1 MNTARLPRRPV
12 WRLVAGAVSLAV
24 LVGATG
30 CSGGGEDD
38 GTATIR
44 FSWWGSEERT
54 ARMQEAIDL
63 FEAENP
69 DIHVEGD
76 FVDWDGYWD
85 KLATSVA
92 GGNTPDVL
100 MQEDRYLGDYA
111 NRGVVA
117 DLGAQDIATDDIDP
131 TLLGSGEIDGT
142 QYGVPTGSNVYTVI
156 ANPAMF
162 EAAGVEMPDDTTWT
176 WDDYE
181 EIANAISDGS
191 PDGVHGTSDYS
202 YNETAFTV
210 YARQHGQSL
219 LDENGELG
227 YDDELLVEWFERSLR
242 LQEEGGQPPADEA
255 LNLDLL
261 DSPIAKNV
269 AAMTI
274 TWSAQL
280 GPVSTAA
287 GQDMVPLRM
296 PGEAEHE
303 RPGMFF
309 KPGMYM
315 AQAADSEHPEA
326 AARFIDFFVNSPEV
340 GEIFLTELGLPGS
353 APVRETV
360 SENLPESEQVAADYV
375 VDLADEIVDAPA
387 PLPNG
392 AGDLADI
399 MNRINSDVLF
409 ERQTPEEAAAQFR
422 SEAEAAIG

>member
-1 MNTARLPRRPV
+1 MINARFSRRPL
-12 WRLVAGAVSLAV
+12 WRLAAGVASVAV
-24 LVGATG
+24 LAAVTG
-30 CSGGGEDD
+30 CSGGGDDD
-38 GTATIR
+38 GTVTIR

-69 DIHVEGD
+69 NIQVEGD

-92 GGNTPDVL
+92 GRNTPDVL
-100 MQEDRYLGDYA
+100 MQEDRFLGDYA
-111 NRGVVA
+111 SRGVLA
-117 DLGAQDIATDDIDP
+117 DLGEYDIATDDVDA
-131 TLLGSGEIDGT
+131 TLLGSGAIDGT

-156 ANPAMF
+156 ANPALF
-162 EAAGVEMPDDTTWT
+162 KAAGVEMPDDTTWT
-176 WDDYE
+176 WEDYE

-191 PDGVHGTSDYS
+191 EDGVYGTSDYS
-202 YNETAFTV
+202 YNESAFTV
-210 YARQHGQSL
+210 FARQHGQSL

-242 LQEEGGQPPADEA
+242 LQESGGQPPADEA

-261 DSPIAKNV
+261 DSPIAKST

-280 GPVSTAA
+280 GPLSTAA
-287 GQDMVPLRM
+287 GSELVPLRM
-296 PGEAEHE
+296 PGESEFD
-303 RPGMFF
+303 RTGMFF
-309 KPGMYM
+309 KPGMYLS
-315 AQAADSEHPEA
+315 QAADSEHPEESA
-326 AARFIDFFVNSPEV
+326 AFVDFFVNSPEV

-353 APVRETV
+353 APVREAVTAK
-360 SENLPESEQVAADYV
+360 LPAGEKVAADYV
-375 VDLADEIVDAPA
+375 VDLADEIEDAPA

-409 ERQTPEEAAAQFR
+409 DRQTPQEAAAQFR

>member
-1 MNTARLPRRPV
+1 MYTARSPRRPL
-12 WRLVAGAVSLAV
+12 WRLAVGAVSLAV
-24 LVGATG
+24 LAGATG
-30 CSGGGEDD
+30 CSAGAADD
-38 GTATIR
+38 GTLTLR

-69 DIHVEGD
+69 DIQVEGD

-100 MQEDRYLGDYA
+100 MQEDRFLGDYA
-111 NRGVVA
+111 NRGVLA
-117 DLGAQDIATDDIDP
+117 DLGAQEIATDDVDA
-131 TLLGSGEIDGT
+131 TLLGSGSVDGA
-142 QYGVPTGSNVYTVI
+142 QYGIPTGSNVYTVI
-156 ANPAMF
+156 ANPALF

-181 EIANAISDGS
+181 EIANAITAGS
-191 PDGVHGTSDYS
+191 EDGVHGTSDYS

-242 LQEEGGQPPADEA
+242 LQEAGGQPPADEA

-261 DSPIAKNV
+261 DSPIAKGT
-269 AAMTI
+269 AAMSI

-280 GPVSTAA
+280 GPLSTAA
-287 GQDMVPLRM
+287 GTELVPLRM
-296 PGEAEHE
+296 PGESEFE
-303 RPGMFF
+303 RTGMFF
-309 KPGMYM
+309 KPGMYLS
-315 AQAADSEHPEA
+315 QAADTEHPEEA
-326 AARFIDFFVNSPEV
+326 AAFIDFFVNSPEV

-353 APVRETV
+353 APVREAVTAQ
-360 SENLPESEQVAADYV
+360 LPEGEKVAADFV
-375 VDLADEIVDAPA
+375 VDLADEIEDAPA